1 VKQISNLLPDDFRPA
16 GWGTGR
22 QNIPTQ
28 NIPTGATLDP
38 AEGEEYTIA
47 GNEFL
52 GNEHGTSL
60 DYTEGAHV
68 YFFK

>member
-22 QNIPTQ
+22 Q

-68 YFFK
+68 YFFE